1 MNPVDHWKNPELL
14 TPNPPRCHQVILKGW
29 REQAVSFSPYLLKQL
44 ERPIRCQEEPAFVSQ
59 GDKCTSCR
67 LPIST
72 AHLSQVITAAPSNII
87 GPSSLE
93 GTDSRVESCQDETS
107 DYRYRNQVPSVTTG
121 NSVHERLRYIFH
133 PPSFNPIQHPKSVC
147 WC

>member
-1 MNPVDHWKNPELL
+1 MKPVDHWKNPELL

-29 REQAVSFSPYLLKQL
+29 KEQSVSFSPYLLKRL

-67 LPIST
+67 LPVSI
-72 AHLSQVITAAPSNII
+72 AHLPQVITAAPPDII
-87 GPSSLE
+87 GHSSLE
-93 GTDSRVESCQDETS
+93 GTGSRVESCQDETS
-107 DYRYRNQVPSVTTG
+107 GYRYIKNRFPVTTG
-121 NSVHERLRYIFH
+121 SSLHERQQYILH
-133 PPSFNPIQHPKSVC
+133 PSSFNPIQCPKSVC